1 MGKIRIISFYLITL
15 IGLFLEIIFLFEIP
29 YYRYSHFLK
38 YLKIIRILF
47 GFIIFLIDIYFR
59 CTEVSE
65 IILAFKNEI
74 QKEDEQVKDNFYLIN
89 IILIISGFVISLT
102 CLILNIIGVTLTTDY
117 LNKDKSTDLQNT
129 YWTCSLILLFE
140 NILITICWIYFFIY
154 WALNIYNFIQNSQK
168 KEENEVIK
176 NVIDKGAPIPPGINP
191 IQNEQKNSDE
201 RVDIK

>member
-15 IGLFLEIIFLFEIP
+15 IGLFLEIIFLFVIP

-89 IILIISGFVISLT
+89 LILIISGFVISLT

-154 WALNIYNFIQNSQK
+154 WALNIYNFIQKIVN
-168 KEENEVIK
+168 K
-176 NVIDKGAPIPPGINP
+176 NKDVGAPIPPGVNP
-191 IQNEQKNSDE
+191 IQNE
-201 RVDIK
+201 

>member
-15 IGLFLEIIFLFEIP
+15 IGLFLEIIFLFVIP

-47 GFIIFLIDIYFR
+47 GFIIFLIDIYFN
-59 CTEVSE
+59 CTAVSE

-154 WALNIYNFIQNSQK
+154 WALNIYNFMKEKNKAIEK
-168 KEENEVIK
+168 KNNQDE
-176 NVIDKGAPIPPGINP
+176 DAPPIPPGVNP
-191 IQNEQKNSDE
+191 IQNEQKSSDE
-201 RVDIK
+201 IVDIK

>member
-47 GFIIFLIDIYFR
+47 GFIIFLIDIYFN
-59 CTEVSE
+59 CTAVSE

-154 WALNIYNFIQNSQK
+154 WALNIYNFLQK
-168 KEENEVIK
+168 VIENDK
-176 NVIDKGAPIPPGINP
+176 NEGAPIPPGVNP
-191 IQNEQKNSDE
+191 IQNE
-201 RVDIK
+201 